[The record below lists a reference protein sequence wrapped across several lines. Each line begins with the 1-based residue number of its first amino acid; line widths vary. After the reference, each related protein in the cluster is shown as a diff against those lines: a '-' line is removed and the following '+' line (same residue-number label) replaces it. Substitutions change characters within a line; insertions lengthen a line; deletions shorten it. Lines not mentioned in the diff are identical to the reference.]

1 MTQKEILNEML
12 CGLKAELEKYLAGNE
27 ADYFYKE
34 VHTEKYGD
42 VDENSEKR
50 SRICYGLMFN
60 VCTIDET
67 VREKMIRDLLEQ
79 EIISREKESFQGI
92 GDSLEILTLLMRKYR
107 RPEDEKI
114 FVRAKNANFDCV
126 CGYDPDIGCSSKY
139 YDNYRDHAAD
149 PEKYSLNS
157 LIVLADDLNMKKY
170 VCMLVDL
177 FTQTCTGVKDYE
189 TLLWFSQYTGRE
201 TDREKAVTGF
211 FEQARTSPEAD
222 DMQRLRAYEEMIAL
236 LTEKGEAAKAFSL
249 LQEGSEALRKFNGR
263 AFYDS
268 VFKLMDISKDRAQE
282 IWEYAENFIRK
293 DIAEGELVPVCYSV
307 VKRCAELAGDHRMI
321 RKIVW
326 LEEEKE

>member
-1 MTQKEILNEML
+1 MLNE
-12 CGLKAELEKYLAGNE
+12 LKAELEKYLAGNE

-42 VDENSEKR
+42 VDENFENR
-50 SRICYGLMFN
+50 SRICHGLMFN

-79 EIISREKESFQGI
+79 EIISRENDPFQGV
-92 GDSLEILTLLMRKYR
+92 GDSLAILTLLMRKYR
-107 RPEDEKI
+107 RPEDEEI
-114 FVRAKNANFDCV
+114 FKRAQNANFDCV

-149 PEKYSLNS
+149 PEKYSLER
-157 LIVLADDLNMKKY
+157 LIVLAVDLHMKKY

-177 FTQTCTGVKDYE
+177 FGQTCTSVNDYKK
-189 TLLWFSQYTGRE
+189 LLWYSQYTGRE
-201 TDREKAVTGF
+201 TDREMAVTKF
-211 FEQARTSPEAD
+211 FESVRTSSEAD
-222 DMQRLRAYEEMIAL
+222 ETQRISAYEEMIGL
-236 LTEKGEAAKAFSL
+236 LTEKGEADRAYAV
-249 LQEGSEALRKFNGR
+249 LQEGNEALRLLNRR

-268 VFKLMDISKDRAQE
+268 VFRIMEISPDRVRE
-282 IWEYAENFIRK
+282 IWEYTEKFVRK
-293 DIAEGELVPVCYSV
+293 DIAEDELVPVCYSV
-307 VKRCAELAGDHRMI
+307 VKRCAELAGDHKMI